1 MRATTKKTVQKAK
14 ALRREL
20 TPPEAKLWNVLRR
33 KSLGV
38 KFRKQ
43 HPVGAY
49 VLDFYCPSAKLC
61 VEVDGIAHDMGD
73 NPARDEHRDEWLR
86 KKKIRVLRVGAT
98 DVMKKLDAVFGLI
111 QDECAVS
118 PSTALRAVPLPI
130 RFADREDEAGG

>member
-1 MRATTKKTVQKAK
+1 MRATTKKTVLKAK

-43 HPVGAY
+43 HPTGGY
-49 VLDFYCPSAKLC
+49 VLDFYCPAAKLC

-73 NPARDEHRDEWLR
+73 NPERDERRDAWLAKR
-86 KKKIRVLRVGAT
+86 RVRVMRVAAA
-98 DVMKKLDAVFGLI
+98 DVMKNLDAVYRLI
-111 QDECAVS
+111 QDECAAG

-130 RFADREDEAGG
+130 RFADREDEAGS